1 MNATTARN
9 CFEENMRLN
18 PPQTS
23 PEKFNLYN
31 GLANL
36 AIAIQEIQAQIQ
48 SLERVVHDIQHHN
61 R

>member
-1 MNATTARN
+1 MNATTAKN
-9 CFEENMRLN
+9 CFEENMQLN
-18 PPQTS
+18 DPQTS

-36 AIAIQEIQAQIQ
+36 AIAVQEIQAQIQ
-48 SLERVVHDIQHHN
+48 SLERAVQNIQHH